1 MTANGTSVLVASV
14 AVALLATAGARPSH
28 AFAIGGSPP
37 NQTVSID
44 VGDIGDTFKIDWAID
59 INGGAPSNDLTATSL
74 WTVVGFT
81 STTLT
86 LEIEIANT
94 SVVGGANGLTQAA
107 IHAFGIATAPDT
119 TASFVTAGGT
129 FDLVTAAPGP
139 TQHFPGG
146 FTGIDVCVFGSL
158 QCATGPIDEGLQ
170 AGASDTLTIALSGSF
185 GTGPEATLSF
195 FPIQFDTNLTA
206 QFETGGRA
214 SIPPP
219 NVPPIP
225 IPGALPML
233 IGGLAMMAGLA
244 RRKQRMA
251 A

>member
-1 MTANGTSVLVASV
+1 MTAKSISARLVPLAV
-14 AVALLATAGARPSH
+14 AVLAAGAAMPSY
-28 AFAIGGSPP
+28 AFTIGGSPP
-37 NQTVSID
+37 AQTLAITA
-44 VGDIGDTFKIDWAID
+44 GDIGDTFKIDWAID
-59 INGGAPSNDLTATSL
+59 VNGGAPSTDLTATSL
-74 WTVVGFT
+74 WTVVAFT

-86 LEIEIANT
+86 LEIDISNT
-94 SVVGGANGLTQAA
+94 TVVGGANGLTQAA

-185 GTGPEATLSF
+185 GAEPSATLSF
-195 FPIQFDTNLTA
+195 FPIQFDTNFTA
-206 QFETGGRA
+206 QFETGGKA

-225 IPGALPML
+225 IPAALPML
-233 IGGLAMMAGLA
+233 IGGLAMMGALA
-244 RRKQRMA
+244 RRKQRNA